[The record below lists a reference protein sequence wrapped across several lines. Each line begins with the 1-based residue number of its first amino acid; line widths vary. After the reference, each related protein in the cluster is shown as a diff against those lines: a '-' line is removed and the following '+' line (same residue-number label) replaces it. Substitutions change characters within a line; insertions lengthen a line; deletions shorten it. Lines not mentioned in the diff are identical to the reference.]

1 MVIRG
6 LALIAVVVFVVGCAP
21 SATAP
26 TPTQTATPLATPS
39 PSPTPVA
46 TTAAPSPTPGPH
58 ANPVLGYA
66 VTLPTSWRVSDCIS
80 RLDLREPV
88 YLGFD
93 LLTWRTVAEDQD
105 LAVPGGTGPSGA
117 FSWVVMIEVQ
127 ISSQAVIEF
136 ATARAGGNGGQV
148 QTTTLDGKPAVRTF
162 DAANNSLG
170 YYASTAGRMYSI
182 TLVPGFDQRP
192 AQLSNAT
199 FDSIARS
206 VTFTTPVARPTPTP
220 APIITPGVEAAA
232 DAVAAA
238 FAASDAD
245 RLRDLVRPT
254 CWFNSGYN
262 QSEGS
267 STSRDELIAGLR
279 TAFAQGLKVTVEPRP
294 IMSAPPMPGSFWIW
308 STWSIYGTPP
318 RVTPQSNVQL
328 VFDQIDGR
336 WYWVGALFNATR

>member
-1 MVIRG
+1 MRRLVVFT
-6 LALIAVVVFVVGCAP
+6 LIALVAGCGP
-21 SATAP
+21 SSTAP
-26 TPTQTATPLATPS
+26 TASPS
-39 PSPTPVA
+39 SSALVVASVSPTPVP
-46 TTAAPSPTPGPH
+46 TTPAPSPTPGRFS
-58 ANPVLGYA
+58 NPVLGYA
-66 VTLPTSWRVSDCIS
+66 VTLPTAWRVSDCIS
-80 RLDLREPV
+80 RLELREPV

-105 LAVPGGTGPSGA
+105 LGVPGGTGPSGA

-127 ISSQAVIEF
+127 NSSQTVMEF
-136 ATARAGGNGGQV
+136 ATARAGGNGGQL
-148 QTTTLDGKPAVRTF
+148 QTTTIDGKPAARTF
-162 DAANNSLG
+162 DTANNSLG
-170 YYASTAGRMYSI
+170 YYAANAGRMYSI
-182 TLVPGFDQRP
+182 TLVPGIDARP

-220 APIITPGVEAAA
+220 APIVTPGVEAAA

-245 RLRDLVRPT
+245 RLRDLVTPR

-267 STSRDELIAGLR
+267 SASRDKMIAGLR
-279 TAFAQGLKVTVEPRP
+279 TSFAQGLKVTVEPRP
-294 IMSAPPMPGSFWIW
+294 ILSGPAMPGSFWIW
-308 STWSIYGTPP
+308 STWSSYGLPP
-318 RVTPQSNVQL
+318 RVVAQSNVQL